1 MGQPLPE
8 FLRGYCVLGLAPGSL
23 VPLTAGFL
31 AVTTGVILRSG
42 YDWWHPLP
50 PRDMREGGRL
60 ILQWGSVLG
69 LGLLLYGSLQYLAG
83 SLLPPPDKFGP
94 ALRAAIGCS
103 GLALGLRALIR
114 MQIAMFTPA
123 EAHTLG
129 VDPSQMT
136 LTEIEMDAPH
146 LALAAAPS
154 DVAADTSFLRCSN
167 VPSFLIGVVL
177 LGSAITGWNT
187 ASLCLLR
194 LPGSP

>member
-1 MGQPLPE
+1 MDHSLPQW
-8 FLRGYCVLGLAPGSL
+8 LRGYCVIAIVPVAL

-31 AVTTGVILRSG
+31 AIAAGIILRSV

-60 ILQWGSVLG
+60 ILQWASVLG
-69 LGLLLYGSLQYLAG
+69 LALLLYGCLQYLAG
-83 SLLPPPDKFGP
+83 SVLPPPDKLGP
-94 ALRAAIGCS
+94 VLRVAIGCS
-103 GLALGLRALIR
+103 GAALALRALIR

-123 EAHTLG
+123 PAHTLG
-129 VDPSQMT
+129 VDPSQMI
-136 LTEIEMDAPH
+136 LTEIEVDAPH
-146 LALAAAPS
+146 LALAATHS
-154 DVAADTSFLRCSN
+154 DVAADTSFLRRSN
-167 VPSFLIGVVL
+167 VPGFLIGVVL